1 MPNIRYKRPAT
12 EEVKDELP
20 AGGRKV
26 ARELFGL
33 FLLFWGLLVLLAL
46 LTYSQQDPGL
56 NHVVSHPEPVR
67 NAAGV
72 FGAYLSGLLVDLFGF
87 ASFVWPAVFLAWGA
101 GFVSSWFS
109 MPWWRWFGF
118 LLLGG
123 CLISLGAA
131 LNFGL
136 GDVRGGGML
145 GMTLYKTGTGLF
157 SPAGSL
163 LIWLFLLFL
172 SLELAFGI
180 CWMALLHRG
189 WAYGKTKAA
198 EKDLTWARISRTLPE
213 LAARC
218 GRGTKTEETEEV
230 IPLLHIHVDEPLPGE
245 LPRLADPADDAP
257 FDEIPVFETSAPP
270 SAPASSDAARGAFP
284 TEGVMPASAP
294 QRPAEETPAETAEGA
309 TPPST
314 TAEEDKPS
322 CTPGGPM
329 PENRTVPA
337 ASQPYPAE
345 PSAGP
350 VAVPQPSGETTDVRV
365 APAVPPETGHKP
377 VAGPPR
383 ASSDLPTA
391 APGEQTEGTS
401 AGSRISFG
409 AAVGAAA
416 DALGSALRKTVAD
429 FPPAGSCETPPD
441 MPTNLPDNTVA
452 APRPDAVASVP
463 QPAPA
468 PVAPTVK
475 ARLPMPPFDLLSKPQ
490 QSDVP
495 PPLEL
500 MQAKGEKLMACIADF
515 GIQGDLVRVTPGP
528 VVTMFEVRPA
538 PGVKV
543 ARIANLNQDIALS
556 LKAEAVRIQAPIPGH
571 DTVGV
576 EIPNESRST
585 VNFREILES
594 DVFSNAEALLTMAL
608 GKDIGGLP
616 VVADLAKMP
625 HLLVAGA
632 TGAGKSVCLNALLL
646 SLLYKAT
653 PDEVKL
659 LLVDPKRI
667 ELAVYADLPH
677 LVHPV
682 VTDMTLAKTALDW
695 AVHEMEERYTAMA
708 RLGVRNILGYNT
720 KLKEMGDARPPE
732 LADLEP
738 LPYLVIIVDE
748 LADLMLTAGKDVET
762 AIVRLAQLA
771 RAGGI
776 HLILATQ
783 RPSVD
788 VVTGL
793 IKANFPCRIAFQVSN
808 KYDSRTI
815 LDSVGAELLLGR
827 GDMLFKPNGGK
838 LRRLHGAFVPDD
850 DVAAVVGYW
859 KRQRAP
865 EYRVDF
871 SEWGLP
877 QAPAPDPATAG
888 AGNEEEALYVQ
899 VVSFACEEGQKI
911 SISKLQRRFR
921 IGFNKAARFMERME
935 QDGIITPPDRANR
948 ARQIRRD
955 DL

>member
-56 NHVVSHPEPVR
+56 NHVVSHPAPVR

-72 FGAYLSGLLVDLFGF
+72 FGAYMSGLLVDLFGF

-163 LIWLFLLFL
+163 LIWLFLFFL

-198 EKDLTWARISRTLPE
+198 EKDLTWERISRTLPE
-213 LAARC
+213 LARR
-218 GRGTKTEETEEV
+218 GKGTKADAAEEV
-230 IPLLHIHVDEPLPGE
+230 IPLLDIHVDKPLPGE
-245 LPRLADPADDAP
+245 LPRLAPPSDDML
-257 FDEIPVFETSAPP
+257 FDGIPVDETSAPPP
-270 SAPASSDAARGAFP
+270 SAPASSDANQDAFP
-284 TEGVMPASAP
+284 TAGVMPTTSSAP
-294 QRPAEETPAETAEGA
+294 QPPVEGTPAEVVEEASPLSMSAG
-309 TPPST
+309 
-314 TAEEDKPS
+314 EDKPS
-322 CTPGGPM
+322 CAPGGAK
-329 PENRTVPA
+329 PESRAVPETSLRTPA
-337 ASQPYPAE
+337 APN
-345 PSAGP
+345 AGP
-350 VAVPQPSGETTDVRV
+350 AAVSQSFGEATGSKTAPGVPEENSQATVVAPPRLAVENPAAASGEQ
-365 APAVPPETGHKP
+365 AE
-377 VAGPPR
+377 GP
-383 ASSDLPTA
+383 LV
-391 APGEQTEGTS
+391 
-401 AGSRISFG
+401 GSRISFG

-416 DALGSALRKTVAD
+416 DALGGVFRKVAD
-429 FPPAGSCETPPD
+429 FPAAASRATPPG
-441 MPTNLPDNTVA
+441 MPTPLPDNAVA
-452 APRPDAVASVP
+452 APQPV
-463 QPAPA
+463 PAPPA
-468 PVAPTVK
+468 AVK

-594 DVFSNAEALLTMAL
+594 DVFSNSEALLTMAL

-708 RLGVRNILGYNT
+708 RLGARNILGYNT

-850 DVAAVVGYW
+850 DVAAVVAYW

-877 QAPAPDPATAG
+877 QAPAPDTAAG
-888 AGNEEEALYVQ
+888 SAGNEEEALYVQ